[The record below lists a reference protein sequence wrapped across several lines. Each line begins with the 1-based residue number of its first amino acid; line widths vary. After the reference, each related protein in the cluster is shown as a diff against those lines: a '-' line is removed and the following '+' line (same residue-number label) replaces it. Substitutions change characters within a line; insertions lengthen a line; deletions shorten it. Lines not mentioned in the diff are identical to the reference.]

1 MGRRKGQGLSNLILD
16 IQIMLSDLKNVLQK
30 LQISLTQRTRTI
42 FMVVVTFGLIVLTAL
57 TVWTCLSAGIE
68 QNTIVKYQYVQKA
81 KLDYKVFLKPNPLYE
96 QGVLEMGQVYP
107 SLFVNYLQP
116 TLTYEFN
123 GDKPANVKGNYS
135 VVATVAG
142 VQTEEKKEK
151 ILWSKDFQLVP
162 KTDFNSPE
170 GKVKLE
176 KELSVSYDVFNQ
188 FADEVQKVTEIVSN
202 VFLSLKWHIQVEAE
216 NEDGL
221 IMDELT
227 PKLIMPLGKKYF
239 EITGDLEPEKTGA
252 IEEQIVTQV
261 PINKNRMILLNGG
274 IAFCLLALLYL
285 WRFVKVVTPS
295 LWEEK
300 VKEIFKK
307 HGERLVGLEKEISLP
322 REKIIGI
329 KSIDDMVLLADELC
343 RPIYYFH
350 RTGFGDEALL
360 FYVLSEN
367 KVYTYQL
374 EAENTNVLFA
384 PNETLPFL

>member
-1 MGRRKGQGLSNLILD
+1 
-16 IQIMLSDLKNVLQK
+16 
-30 LQISLTQRTRTI
+30 
-42 FMVVVTFGLIVLTAL
+42 MVVVTFGLIVLTAL

-239 EITGDLEPEKTGA
+239 
-252 IEEQIVTQV
+252 
-261 PINKNRMILLNGG
+261 
-274 IAFCLLALLYL
+274 
-285 WRFVKVVTPS
+285 
-295 LWEEK
+295 
-300 VKEIFKK
+300 
-307 HGERLVGLEKEISLP
+307 
-322 REKIIGI
+322 
-329 KSIDDMVLLADELC
+329 
-343 RPIYYFH
+343 
-350 RTGFGDEALL
+350 
-360 FYVLSEN
+360 
-367 KVYTYQL
+367 
-374 EAENTNVLFA
+374 
-384 PNETLPFL
+384 

>member
-142 VQTEEKKEK
+142 VQTEEKKEN
-151 ILWSKDFQLVP
+151 LMV
-162 KTDFNSPE
+162 E
-170 GKVKLE
+170 GF
-176 KELSVSYDVFNQ
+176 STS
-188 FADEVQKVTEIVSN
+188 TEN
-202 VFLSLKWHIQVEAE
+202 
-216 NEDGL
+216 
-221 IMDELT
+221 
-227 PKLIMPLGKKYF
+227 
-239 EITGDLEPEKTGA
+239 
-252 IEEQIVTQV
+252 
-261 PINKNRMILLNGG
+261 
-274 IAFCLLALLYL
+274 
-285 WRFVKVVTPS
+285 
-295 LWEEK
+295 
-300 VKEIFKK
+300 
-307 HGERLVGLEKEISLP
+307 
-322 REKIIGI
+322 
-329 KSIDDMVLLADELC
+329 
-343 RPIYYFH
+343 
-350 RTGFGDEALL
+350 
-360 FYVLSEN
+360 
-367 KVYTYQL
+367 
-374 EAENTNVLFA
+374 
-384 PNETLPFL
+384 